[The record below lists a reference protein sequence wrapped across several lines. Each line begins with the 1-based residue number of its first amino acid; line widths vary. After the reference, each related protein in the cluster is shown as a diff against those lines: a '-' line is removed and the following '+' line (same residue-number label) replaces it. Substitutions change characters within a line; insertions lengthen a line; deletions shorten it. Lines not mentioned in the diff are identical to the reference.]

1 MLASGK
7 ISGRLGL
14 LENERARRKD
24 TLEDE
29 NSRRRSDAPYPIL
42 PDDQGLSAAELAEFR
57 PSPLVRRI
65 RLGLALSWAAFADRF
80 GLDRSTVDDWES
92 GRVEPSPAESVYLRV
107 IAAGPET
114 VERLLA
120 TGPSRPPR
128 FGSRE

>member
-57 PSPLVRRI
+57 PSPLVMRT
-65 RLGLALSWAAFADRF
+65 RLGLALSWA
-80 GLDRSTVDDWES
+80 ES
-92 GRVEPSPAESVYLRV
+92 AYLRV

-114 VERLLA
+114 VDRLLA
-120 TGPSRPPR
+120 AGLSRPPR
-128 FGSRE
+128 FGSRD